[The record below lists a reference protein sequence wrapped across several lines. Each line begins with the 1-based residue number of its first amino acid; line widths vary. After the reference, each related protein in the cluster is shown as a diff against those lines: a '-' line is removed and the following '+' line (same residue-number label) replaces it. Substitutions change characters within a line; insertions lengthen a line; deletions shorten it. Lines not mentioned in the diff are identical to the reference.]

1 MALVLFL
8 LGAPGVGKTSLARR
22 LLWSGGREPT
32 LLHRPKW
39 SFTDMV
45 CAAGHYRG
53 ELFDGADTIPYNGAK
68 AVLEWWSHQFRT
80 WPLTVFDGDRM
91 STKGTL
97 EFLDRFNMQ
106 RYAILLQASPLDLIA
121 RRLERGSNQNPAW
134 VKGRETKSE
143 RFAEQVGAF
152 TELNTSLLTMD
163 NVYDIVIDE
172 LLSQGVDLLGTRGN
186 SRDVQLTPL
195 FERWEYPKS

>member
-8 LGAPGVGKTSLARR
+8 LGSPGVGKTSLARR
-22 LLWSGGREPT
+22 LLGMDRGREPT
-32 LLHRPKW
+32 LLWRPKW
-39 SFTDMV
+39 SFTDTV
-45 CAAGHYRG
+45 CAAGHYKG

-68 AVLEWWSHQFRT
+68 EVLEWWSRAFLT

-97 EFLDRFNMQ
+97 EFLDRFNVQ

-121 RRLERGSNQNPAW
+121 RRLERGSKQNPAW
-134 VKGRETKSE
+134 IKGRETKSE

-152 TELNTSLLTMD
+152 TELNTSLLTME

-172 LLSQGVDLLGTRGN
+172 LLSQGVDLLGTMKN
-186 SRDVQLTPL
+186 SKVVSINLT
-195 FERWEYPKS
+195 

>member
-1 MALVLFL
+1 
-8 LGAPGVGKTSLARR
+8 
-22 LLWSGGREPT
+22 
-32 LLHRPKW
+32 
-39 SFTDMV
+39 
-45 CAAGHYRG
+45 
-53 ELFDGADTIPYNGAK
+53 
-68 AVLEWWSHQFRT
+68 
-80 WPLTVFDGDRM
+80 
-91 STKGTL
+91 
-97 EFLDRFNMQ
+97 MQ

>member
-1 MALVLFL
+1 MD
-8 LGAPGVGKTSLARR
+8 R
-22 LLWSGGREPT
+22 GREPT
-32 LLHRPKW
+32 LLWRPKW
-39 SFTDMV
+39 SFTDTV
-45 CAAGHYRG
+45 CAAGHYKG

-68 AVLEWWSHQFRT
+68 EVLEWWSRAFLT

-97 EFLDRFNMQ
+97 EFLDRFNVQ

-121 RRLERGSNQNPAW
+121 RRLERGSKQNPAW
-134 VKGRETKSE
+134 IKGRETKSE

-152 TELNTSLLTMD
+152 TELNTSLLTME

-172 LLSQGVDLLGTRGN
+172 LLSQGVDLLGTMKN
-186 SRDVQLTPL
+186 SKVVSINLT
-195 FERWEYPKS
+195 

>member
-8 LGAPGVGKTSLARR
+8 LGSPGVGKTSLARR

-39 SFTDMV
+39 SFTDTV
-45 CAAGHYRG
+45 CAAGHYKG
-53 ELFDGADTIPYNGAK
+53 ELFDGADTIPYSGAK
-68 AVLEWWSHQFRT
+68 EALERWSQMFVT
-80 WPLTVFDGDRM
+80 WPLTILDGDRM

-97 EFLDRFNMQ
+97 EFLDRYNVQ

-121 RRLERGSNQNPAW
+121 RRQERGSNQNPAW
-134 VKGRETKSE
+134 IKGRETKSE
-143 RFAEQVGAF
+143 RFANQVGAY
-152 TELNTSLLTMD
+152 TELNTSQLTMD

-172 LLSQGVDLLGTRGN
+172 LILQGVDLLGRYDN
-186 SRDVQLTPL
+186 SKVVTIT
-195 FERWEYPKS
+195 